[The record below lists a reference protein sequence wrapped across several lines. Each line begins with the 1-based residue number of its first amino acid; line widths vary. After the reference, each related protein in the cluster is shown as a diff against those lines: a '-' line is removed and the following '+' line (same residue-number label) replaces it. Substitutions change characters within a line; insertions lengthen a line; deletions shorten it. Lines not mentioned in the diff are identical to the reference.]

1 MGCDPSETHKLL
13 ARARAGDQSAYTDLF
28 NRHRTSLRRAI
39 ALRMDR
45 RISGRID
52 ASDILQ
58 ETYLEA
64 WRRLPQYLQKQE
76 MPFHLWLFWLAR
88 EKVLALHRRHIKA
101 EKRTLIYE
109 VPLMPVDSSAAFV
122 KTLVGTESSP
132 SRVLARAE
140 LAEQLRVALGELDDD
155 ERDLILWRH
164 FERLSARE
172 TAQLLQISEAAAS
185 KRYIRALERLRRRL
199 LEAGIVG
206 SAYL

>member
-1 MGCDPSETHKLL
+1 
-13 ARARAGDQSAYTDLF
+13 
-28 NRHRTSLRRAI
+28 
-39 ALRMDR
+39 MDR
-45 RISGRID
+45 RISARID

-64 WRRLPQYLQKQE
+64 CRRLPRYLQKRD

-101 EKRTLIYE
+101 EKRAVNYE
-109 VPLMPVDSSAAFV
+109 VPLMPADSSAGFV
-122 KTLVGTESSP
+122 KAVVGREPSP
-132 SRVLARAE
+132 SHVLARAE
-140 LAEQLRVALGELDDD
+140 LAERLRVALGELDND

-164 FERLSARE
+164 FEQLSARE

-199 LEAGIVG
+199 LEAGISG
-206 SAYL
+206 PAYLRSS